1 MYFLTYCYFVW
12 LVLHRRLNH
21 CINYIRL
28 VVEEKLQNMIA
39 IYSILWFS
47 HKLRFVCSIISPV
60 LYRYRH
66 FCICLSPEAL
76 HRKLL
81 KTRLTAP
88 IRLLRRYKFFQIIC
102 TSFWPKLLKNKFFVC
117 LFYQVRDFNF
127 RKIKVRQC
135 IINILN
141 ALWFL

>member
-1 MYFLTYCYFVW
+1 MYFFTYCYFVW

-81 KTRLTAP
+81 KTRLTASIKCP
-88 IRLLRRYKFFQIIC
+88 WLSLARNRKNARYEKKWITIKYTVKKVNINC
-102 TSFWPKLLKNKFFVC
+102 IHV
-117 LFYQVRDFNF
+117 YDF
-127 RKIKVRQC
+127 
-135 IINILN
+135 
-141 ALWFL
+141 